1 MRRAVVGCRGDIIV
15 VFHVVALHGSTR
27 SAVVVLLAVEGV
39 KVSFIAFNS
48 TSLIRFVG
56 FEISWCVLMA
66 TEGFIILVVVLCCVL
81 GFRGVILGFRGVMT
95 FRTSS
100 RSGPWDSFFLG
111 CAVG

>member
-1 MRRAVVGCRGDIIV
+1 LRRAVVGCRGDIIVV

-66 TEGFIILVVVLCCVL
+66 TEGFIILVVVLCCVV
-81 GFRGVILGFRGVMT
+81 GFRGVIFVELM

-100 RSGPWDSFFLG
+100 RSGPRDSFVLG

>member
-15 VFHVVALHGSTR
+15 VVSHVVALHGSTR

-81 GFRGVILGFRGVMT
+81 GFRGVILVELM
-95 FRTSS
+95 FRTTS
-100 RSGPWDSFFLG
+100 RSGPWDSFVLG